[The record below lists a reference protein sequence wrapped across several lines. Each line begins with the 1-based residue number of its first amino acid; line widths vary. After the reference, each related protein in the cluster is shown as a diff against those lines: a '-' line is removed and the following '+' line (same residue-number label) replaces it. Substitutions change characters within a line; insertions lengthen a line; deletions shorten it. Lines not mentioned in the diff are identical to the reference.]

1 MRSIL
6 LSLFLVTSA
15 AAQDTYSWAK
25 SDSFIS
31 FHGTDAIGAVGAVT
45 FKNTRIH
52 VLDEDLN
59 FDLTLGDMTVTILA
73 KVGRGMEPDRFEV
86 IPPDGFYAYPQF
98 IDVPEDQEDT
108 ILIYPLVIG

>member
-1 MRSIL
+1 M
-6 LSLFLVTSA
+6 SLFLATTA
-15 AAQDTYSWAK
+15 AAQDTYSWPR

-31 FHGTDAIGAVGAVT
+31 LHDTDERGAVGAVT

-52 VLDEDLN
+52 VLDQDLS
-59 FDLTLGDMTVTILA
+59 FELTLRDITVTILA

-98 IDVPEDQEDT
+98 IDAPEDQQDT